1 MCDADVDG
9 SHIRTLILTLFYRQM
24 QPLIENGHIYIA
36 QPPLYKIKRGKR
48 EEYIQT
54 EDDYNNLLLELGT
67 EGLTLVRA
75 RDKHQYTDKQL
86 KSILDAL
93 VELESYGGAIER
105 SGVELSKYMGFRHKK
120 TKKLPL
126 YMVKVEGETHFLYDD
141 DELSEHIGD
150 DQPAKPKGKEKA
162 KTANGK
168 NGKKEEP
175 PAEPKPKG
183 QDYIEFYEAREIEK
197 ILDKLDKLGV
207 DIEEYDVPEEAPDA
221 KKKPSKKDST
231 KPIFTI
237 KQEKE
242 QKGLYSLKEVLEY
255 VKEVGKE
262 GMTIQRYKGLG
273 EMNPTQLWETTM
285 DPEKRTLLKVTLED
299 AVEADAMF
307 TVLMGESVEPRREF
321 IEKHAHEVKVLDI

>member
-1 MCDADVDG
+1 M
-9 SHIRTLILTLFYRQM
+9 TLTST
-24 QPLIENGHIYIA
+24 
-36 QPPLYKIKRGKR
+36 K
-48 EEYIQT
+48 
-54 EDDYNNLLLELGT
+54 
-67 EGLTLVRA
+67 
-75 RDKHQYTDKQL
+75 DKHQFTDKQL
-86 KSILDAL
+86 KAILDAL
-93 VELESYGGAIER
+93 VELEGMGSAIER
-105 SGVELSKYMGFRHKK
+105 SGANLSKYINLRHKK

-150 DQPAKPKGKEKA
+150 GQPAKPKGKEKT

-175 PAEPKPKG
+175 PVEPKPKG

-207 DIEEYDVPEEAPDA
+207 DIEEYDASEEASDT
-221 KKKPSKKDST
+221 KKKSSKKDSA

-237 KQEKE
+237 KQEKA